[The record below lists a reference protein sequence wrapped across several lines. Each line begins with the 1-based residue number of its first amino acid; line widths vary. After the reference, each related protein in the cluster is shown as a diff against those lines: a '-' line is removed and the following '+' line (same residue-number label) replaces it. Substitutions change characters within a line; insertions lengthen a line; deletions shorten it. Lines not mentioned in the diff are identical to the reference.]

1 MRAAG
6 VMGSIV
12 GAGLVSLAYAL
23 HEARQYRLR
32 AFTIPALA
40 PGSGPLRLLHLS
52 DLHLAPQ
59 DRDRI
64 AWVRGLARL
73 RPDLVVV
80 TGDFMAHQEAVRLVE
95 EAFDPLL
102 DVPGMFVLGS
112 NDYWAPQ
119 AKNPLNY
126 LRNDRKVRLPKVA
139 LPTDDLCDLLT
150 SRGWIDLDNRRAN
163 VVVAG
168 VEIDA
173 RGTDDPH
180 IRKDDYPSVAGPFR
194 PDSQLRLGVTHA
206 PYLRV
211 LDAMAADDADL
222 ILAGHTHGGQVCIPF
237 IGALTTNCDL
247 DPARA
252 KGLSTHGPSWMH
264 VSAGVGTSPLTPI
277 RVACAPE
284 ASLLLLTEKA
294 TDSL

>member
-1 MRAAG
+1 MRTKG
-6 VMGSIV
+6 ILGSLV
-12 GAGLVSLAYAL
+12 GAGLATLAYAL

-32 AFTIPALA
+32 AFTVPTLPA
-40 PGSGPLRLLHLS
+40 GSGPLRILHLS

-80 TGDFMAHQEAVRLVE
+80 TGDFIAHQDGVALVE
-95 EAFDPLL
+95 DAFDPLL

-126 LRNDRKVRLPKVA
+126 LRKDRPSRLPKVS
-139 LPTDDLCDLLT
+139 LPTEDLRNLLT
-150 SRGWIDLDNRRAN
+150 GRGWIDLNNRRGS
-163 VVVAG
+163 VVIAG
-168 VEIDA
+168 VDVDA

-180 IRKDDYPSVAGPFR
+180 IRKDDYPHVAGPYR
-194 PDSQLRLGVTHA
+194 SESHLRLAVTHA

-211 LDAMAADDADL
+211 LDAMAQDEADV
-222 ILAGHTHGGQVCIPF
+222 ILAGHTHGGQVCLPF

-252 KGLSTHGPSWMH
+252 KGLSTHGQSWLH

-284 ASLLLLTEKA
+284 ASLLLLTEN
-294 TDSL
+294 